1 MLIIGIDPGISGSIC
16 FFQDGKIIDVVEMP
30 TMTEG
35 KKNKKQVNGSQIFN
49 EISDRIR
56 KLDKRDIKEI
66 IEQVSAMPGQG
77 VTSMF
82 NFGQSFGILKGI
94 CSAMQLPMYFVR
106 PAKWKKYF
114 NLINSEKDASRTRAI
129 EIFPYFS
136 GQLSRKKDSNKADA
150 ILIASF
156 YYETYK
162 IEEQKKNTRQIH
174 DTFKCE
180 VLNMEA
186 DIASQAVGLGTNTD
200 FSLISLFLRA
210 DIIVKSVIIIL
221 IVCSIYSWA
230 VIIDKF
236 RLFKKINKSSDDF
249 EEKFWDSKSAETFYN
264 SLPAKV
270 DDPMAI
276 VFKDTMES
284 LLKKKFKSN
293 LSEKMS
299 TFLEV
304 GIEKQMSKIDKGFTF
319 LATVGS
325 TAPFIGLFGTVW
337 GIMNSFQSIAISRN
351 TSLAI
356 VAPGIAEALFATA
369 LGLLAAI
376 PAVVAYN
383 KFNTD
388 SQKYSQ
394 KLENFS
400 KRFLTII

>member
-56 KLDKRDIKEI
+56 KLDKKDIKVI

-162 IEEQKKNTRQIH
+162 
-174 DTFKCE
+174 
-180 VLNMEA
+180 
-186 DIASQAVGLGTNTD
+186 
-200 FSLISLFLRA
+200 
-210 DIIVKSVIIIL
+210 
-221 IVCSIYSWA
+221 
-230 VIIDKF
+230 
-236 RLFKKINKSSDDF
+236 NK
-249 EEKFWDSKSAETFYN
+249 E
-264 SLPAKV
+264 
-270 DDPMAI
+270 
-276 VFKDTMES
+276 
-284 LLKKKFKSN
+284 
-293 LSEKMS
+293 
-299 TFLEV
+299 
-304 GIEKQMSKIDKGFTF
+304 
-319 LATVGS
+319 
-325 TAPFIGLFGTVW
+325 
-337 GIMNSFQSIAISRN
+337 
-351 TSLAI
+351 
-356 VAPGIAEALFATA
+356 
-369 LGLLAAI
+369 
-376 PAVVAYN
+376 
-383 KFNTD
+383 
-388 SQKYSQ
+388 
-394 KLENFS
+394 
-400 KRFLTII
+400 